1 MKISVINQYSHLA
14 NLVSFFYERRRLI
27 LFLINVSIAR
37 EEVSEVWS
45 TIPGREIF
53 RLSLINRLDDMLRTE
68 NRTANL
74 IIGFDSSTSIPVLTF
89 ALLSLCSDPLYDSPS
104 HCIFYSAR
112 TIESRFQ
119 QIGSSVKLSFL
130 RKILNM
136 VAGEN
141 ILNHDVVNLK
151 DVSLNVFKLPELL
164 Q

>member
-1 MKISVINQYSHLA
+1 
-14 NLVSFFYERRRLI
+14 
-27 LFLINVSIAR
+27 
-37 EEVSEVWS
+37 
-45 TIPGREIF
+45 
-53 RLSLINRLDDMLRTE
+53 MLRTE

-151 DVSLNVFKLPELL
+151 DVSLNVF
-164 Q
+164 